1 MPIIQSKI
9 TSYANNLESI
19 ILIMNNHSIEI
30 DTELIKMMKLSD
42 NSNKNSNYKYASY
55 TQESR
60 GNLENMIVR
69 KDKCKR
75 DQKETLCGK
84 MYIKNILDRNNKR

>member
-19 ILIMNNHSIEI
+19 ILIMKNNHSIEI

-42 NSNKNSNYKYASY
+42 NSNKNSNYKYSPY

-60 GNLENMIVR
+60 ENFENMI
-69 KDKCKR
+69 
-75 DQKETLCGK
+75 E
-84 MYIKNILDRNNKR
+84 

>member
-19 ILIMNNHSIEI
+19 ILIMKNNHSIEI

-42 NSNKNSNYKYASY
+42 NSNKNSNYKYAPY

-60 GNLENMIVR
+60 GNLENMI
-69 KDKCKR
+69 
-75 DQKETLCGK
+75 E
-84 MYIKNILDRNNKR
+84 